1 MMTCEDAA
9 ISKMVLHKVG
19 NKTNNEPLGLSKAPF
34 MLHPD
39 ISGLLL
45 KYFLTPFKSNMYYN
59 FAHESNLDLNK
70 IFFYCREI
78 FNNPSDSLFEQ
89 SCNIAAHLYDT
100 SIHPNIK
107 SGELYVTYLENCY
120 LDGEILDAIGIFKS
134 ESKET
139 YLKVYPQGEGFEIES
154 DSGININK
162 LDKGCIIFNKDS
174 DKGYVVSVVDTIS
187 RGNEAVFWID
197 DFLHLKQRKDSYFN
211 TEHAIE
217 MCRGFVNEYLPT
229 EFEMSKADQAELL
242 SKSAEYFKE
251 HNNFNIDD
259 FRNTAFEQPE
269 LQNAFN
275 NYKSNYEEEMD
286 MEFENNFK
294 VDDEAFRKG
303 QRCFKSILKL
313 DKNFTVYIH
322 GKRERME
329 SGTDKERNLKYY
341 KFFYEEEK

>member
-1 MMTCEDAA
+1 MMTCDDAQ
-9 ISKMVLHKVG
+9 IKKMVLHKIG
-19 NKTNNEPLGLSKAPF
+19 NKTNSEPLGLSKAPF

-39 ISGLLL
+39 ISGLLM
-45 KYFLTPFKSNMYYN
+45 KYFLTPFKSNLYYTFHRETNMEMNKMYV
-59 FAHESNLDLNK
+59 F
-70 IFFYCREI
+70 CREI
-78 FNNPSDSLFEQ
+78 FKNIDNLFEQ
-89 SCNIAAHLYDT
+89 SCNIAHHLYET
-100 SIHPNIK
+100 STHPNIK
-107 SGELYVTYLENCY
+107 SGELYITYLENCW
-120 LDGEILDAIGIFKS
+120 LDGEVVDAVGIFKS

-162 LDKGCIIFNKDS
+162 LDKGCIVFNKDE
-174 DKGYVVSVVDTIS
+174 DKGYIVSVVDTIS

-197 DFLHLKQRKDSYFN
+197 DFLRIRQRKDSYFN
-211 TEHAIE
+211 TEHAID

-242 SKSAEYFKE
+242 AKSAEYFKD

-275 NYKSNYEEEMD
+275 NYKNNYEEEMD
-286 MEFENNFK
+286 MEFEPNFT
-294 VDDEAFRKG
+294 VNDEAYRKS
-303 QRCFKSILKL
+303 QRFFKSILKL

-322 GKRERME
+322 GKRDRME
-329 SGTDKERNLKYY
+329 QGLDEERNLKYY
-341 KFFYEEEK
+341 KFYYEEEK

>member
-1 MMTCEDAA
+1 MTCEDAK
-9 ISKMVLHKVG
+9 INKMVLHKVG
-19 NKTNNEPLGLSKAPF
+19 NKNNNEPLGLSKAPF

-39 ISGLLL
+39 ISSLLL

-59 FAHESNLDLNK
+59 FSHDTNLDLNK
-70 IFFYCREI
+70 VFVFCREI
-78 FNNPSDSLFEQ
+78 FSNPEQNLYEQ
-89 SCNIAAHLYDT
+89 SCNIANHLYQT

-120 LDGEILDAIGIFKS
+120 LNGEILDAIGIFKS

-162 LDKGCIIFNKDS
+162 LDKGCIIFNCEQEN
-174 DKGYVVSVVDTIS
+174 GYVASVVDTIS
-187 RGNEAVFWID
+187 RANEAVFWID
-197 DFLHLKQRKDSYFN
+197 DFLHLRQRKDNYFN
-211 TEHAIE
+211 TEHAID

-229 EFEMSKADQAELL
+229 EFEMGKADQAELL
-242 SKSAEYFKE
+242 SKSANYFKE
-251 HNNFNIDD
+251 HNNFNIED

-275 NYKSNYEEEMD
+275 NYKQTYEEEMD
-286 MEFENNFK
+286 MEFTDNFT
-294 VDDEAFRKG
+294 VDGEAFRKG
-303 QRCFKSILKL
+303 QRFFKSILKL

-329 SGTDKERNLKYY
+329 QGTDQASGLKYY
-341 KFFYEEEK
+341 KFYYQEEK